1 MKRIISFIIL
11 LTIVMSSILPVFAEV
26 ELVEESKM
34 ELTIQEAID
43 TAMENNYE
51 ILAFDRQLLIAER
64 YLKSAIRQSEVVKI
78 ETASDA
84 QFLENGKTL
93 LLYPA
98 QRQRELD
105 DLIND
110 AEDLKQNLQIDIT
123 STYMELKH
131 SVSDLEVLEKGLET
145 LKSEFVSKQ
154 REFELGLVT
163 SNLIADLE
171 NAINQAELN
180 IKKAKWENQL
190 AHMELAKLIGVDL
203 NTQFLLTDTQDYS
216 ADLSIYDIDALA
228 ASATEFGNGV
238 LTAAK
243 DIEMKELEK
252 EVVRLYTRYKKPEGT
267 EDFDESI
274 ADLMKDLDDARLT
287 EEIKIRSDYTSIINA
302 DLDVQIN
309 TMKLELVEREL
320 NVANIKYSL
329 GMFIKLDV
337 VKVEDS
343 HQEALNNL
351 ESSKLTLFTLVENFD
366 YYISG
371 FTVEEVVE

>member
-1 MKRIISFIIL
+1 
-11 LTIVMSSILPVFAEV
+11 MSSVLPVFAEV
-26 ELVEESKM
+26 ELVEESKL

-64 YLKSAIRQSEVVKI
+64 YLNSAVRAADRVKI
-78 ETASDA
+78 ETSSDA
-84 QFLENGKTL
+84 QFLANGKTL
-93 LLYPA
+93 LLYPV

-123 STYMELKH
+123 STYMELKN
-131 SVSDLEVLEKGLET
+131 SVSDLEVMAKGLET
-145 LKSEFVSKQ
+145 LKSEFVSKE
-154 REFELGLVT
+154 RELELGLVT

-190 AHMELAKLIGVDL
+190 ANMDLAKLIGVDL
-203 NTQFLLTDTQDYS
+203 NTQFLLTDTQNYDV
-216 ADLSIYDIDALA
+216 DLSIYDIDALA
-228 ASATEFGNGV
+228 ASAAELGSGV
-238 LTAAK
+238 LTAEK
-243 DIEMKELEK
+243 NIEMKELEK
-252 EVVRLYTRYKKPEGT
+252 EVTRLYTRYKTPEGS

-274 ADLMKDLDDARLT
+274 ADLEKDLDDARLT
-287 EEIKIRSDYTSIINA
+287 EEIKVRSDFTSIINA

-309 TMKLELVEREL
+309 TMKLELVDREL
-320 NVANIKYSL
+320 NVANIKYNL

-343 HQEALNNL
+343 RQEALNNL
-351 ESSKLTLFTLVENFD
+351 ESSKLNLFTLVENFN
-366 YYISG
+366 YYIDG